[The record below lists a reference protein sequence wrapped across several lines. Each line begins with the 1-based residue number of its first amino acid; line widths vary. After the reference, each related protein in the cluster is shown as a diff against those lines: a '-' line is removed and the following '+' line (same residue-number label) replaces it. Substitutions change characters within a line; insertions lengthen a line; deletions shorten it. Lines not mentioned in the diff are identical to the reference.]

1 MHILKCLSIA
11 SFLLIIGSCQTDTET
26 LITETATDA
35 NGYSYEHVANDQSGT
50 RVYTLENGLKVYLS
64 VYKEEPRIMT
74 YIPVKAGGKYDPANS
89 TGLAHYL
96 EHMLFKGSADYGT
109 KDWGKEK
116 PLIDEIEQLFQEYR
130 TVKDQDKRTEL
141 YAKIDKVS
149 QEASQ
154 YAIANEYDKMCAFL
168 GYTMTNAYTTQDRTV
183 YMNNIP
189 SNQLENFLD
198 IESNR
203 FQIIVNRLFHTEL
216 ETVYEE
222 KNRSLDNDY
231 WKAAEAM
238 DKEMFPN
245 HPYGTQTV
253 IGTIEH
259 LKNPSITDINNYFY
273 KYYVPN
279 NMAICMSGDLDP
291 EETIQLIDKYWGGIE
306 AKEIEEYSAVKA
318 GPISANKEV
327 TIVGPD
333 KDRLNMGFRFNGT
346 SSDDYYKLQLVDYM
360 LNNSTA
366 GLIDLNLVQGQK
378 VLGAGCYV
386 SDKNDYSVH
395 TFWGEPREGQSLE
408 EVKNLILEQIGLIK
422 NGEFEDWL
430 VPAIINEFKKMK
442 MESLE
447 SNNSRANDMVMA
459 FTNDIPWVD
468 YVSMIQKM
476 EAMTK
481 EDIVSFVSENY
492 NNHVI
497 VYKEHGEDPNKIQV
511 AKPKITPVE
520 VDRKTQSDFFQR
532 IKGRDVATIEPV
544 FVDYE
549 KDFSKNE
556 MNGGVPVLYKENT
569 ENSLFTMYYLLETG
583 TNENPTVKMALDYL
597 NYLGTESY
605 SADEFKKELYK
616 IGCNFGVFAGEQR
629 LYVYL
634 SGLDDNME
642 EGVKLFESLLSSP
655 KGDDAVL
662 ANVKLDAHKS
672 RADAKKEKRRILWQ
686 GLSNYAKYGKESPYT
701 NVLSNAAIDEIQS
714 DELISIIQNIPKME
728 HKVLYYGPKSEQG
741 VMSML
746 NELHQVPD
754 ELLPIPERKVF
765 ATKDMENP
773 EVYFSNYDMVQAEMV
788 LSSKKDQFNKDL
800 LPEVNVFNEYFG
812 SGMSS
817 VLFQEIREARGL
829 AYSVFSRYNVA
840 QKAEENDY
848 LTAYLGTQADK
859 QEEALDALID
869 LLNNLPES
877 EKNFETA
884 KQSILSKM
892 ESNRI
897 TKTQVF
903 FNYLSATD
911 RNLDYDVRKDVYTRV
926 KGMNFDDLKNFHSNY
941 VKNQKFNISVIGD
954 EKRLDFQALGKYG
967 KVTKL
972 TLPEIFGYDDYKK
985 EIKG

>member
-1 MHILKCLSIA
+1 MHLLKLVFLPTLFLILY
-11 SFLLIIGSCQTDTET
+11 SCQTDSDVLET
-26 LITETATDA
+26 QIETDA
-35 NGYSYEHVANDQSGT
+35 NGYSYEYVSNDPSNT
-50 RVYTLENGLKVYLS
+50 RVYTLDNGLKVYLS

-74 YIPVKAGGKYDPANS
+74 FIPVKAGGKNDPANS

-109 KDWGKEK
+109 KDWEKEK
-116 PLIDEIEQLFQEYR
+116 PLIDEIERLFEEYR
-130 TVKDQDKRTEL
+130 TLDDPEERKAH

-149 QEASQ
+149 KEASE
-154 YAIANEYDKMCAFL
+154 YAVANEYDKMCAYL
-168 GYTMTNAYTTQDRTV
+168 GYTMTNAYTTEDRTV

-231 WKAAEAM
+231 WKAFEAM
-238 DKEMFPN
+238 HKEIFPN
-245 HPYGTQTV
+245 HKYGTQTV

-279 NMAICMSGDLDP
+279 NMAICLSGDLDP
-291 EETIQLIDKYWGGIE
+291 AETIQLVDKYWGDIS
-306 AKEIEEYSAVKA
+306 AKELEPYNSGQAD
-318 GPISANKEV
+318 PIIANKELS
-327 TIVGPD
+327 IIGPD
-333 KDRLNMGFRFNGT
+333 KDRVTMGFRFGGT
-346 SSDDYYKLQLVDYM
+346 ASDDYYKLQLVDYM

-366 GLIDLNLVQGQK
+366 GLIDLNLVQAQK
-378 VLGAGCYV
+378 VLSAGSYV
-386 SDKNDYSVH
+386 NNLNDYSIH
-395 TFWGEPREGQSLE
+395 NFWGEPREGQSLKEVRDLLVGQIEALKTGDFE
-408 EVKNLILEQIGLIK
+408 E
-422 NGEFEDWL
+422 WL
-430 VPAIINEFKKMK
+430 VPAVINEFKKMK

-447 SNNSRANDMVMA
+447 DNMSRASDMVMA

-476 EAMTK
+476 EQLTK
-481 EDIVSFVSENY
+481 EDIVNFVSNNY
-492 NNHVI
+492 NNHVT
-497 VYKEHGEDPNKIQV
+497 VFKNHGEDPNKV
-511 AKPKITPVE
+511 EVEKPKITPVE
-520 VDRKTQSDFFQR
+520 VDRVTQSDFFQR
-532 IKGRDVATIEPV
+532 IQSKDVAEIEPV
-544 FVDYE
+544 FIDYE
-549 KDFSKNE
+549 KDISKST
-556 MNGGVPVLYKENT
+556 MNGDVPVLYKENT
-569 ENSLFTMYYLLETG
+569 ENSLFTLYYLLETG
-583 TNENPTVKMALDYL
+583 TNENPTVKLALDYL
-597 NYLGTESY
+597 NYLGTETY
-605 SADEFKKELYK
+605 SADEFKKEMYK
-616 IGCNFGVFAGEQR
+616 IGCNFGVYAGEQR

-634 SGLDDNME
+634 SGLNENME
-642 EGVKLFESLLSSP
+642 EGVELFESLLASA
-655 KGDDAVL
+655 KGDDEVL

-672 RADAKKEKRRILWQ
+672 RADAKKEKWRILWQ
-686 GLSNYAKYGKESPYT
+686 GLSNYAKYGPESPYT
-701 NVLSNAAIDEIQS
+701 NVLSNEAIDNLKSE
-714 DELISIIQNIPKME
+714 DLLSIVRNIPQMD
-728 HKVLYYGPKSEQG
+728 HKVLYYGPKPESQLI
-741 VMSML
+741 SLL
-746 NELHQVPD
+746 NNHHQVPE
-754 ELLPIPERKVF
+754 ELKALPERKEF
-765 ATKDMENP
+765 ATKDMVDP
-773 EVYFSNYDMVQAEMV
+773 EVYFTNYDMVQAEMV
-788 LSSKKDQFNKDL
+788 LSSKKDEFNKDL

-840 QKAEENDY
+840 QKAEDNDY

-884 KQSILSKM
+884 KKSILSKM

-903 FNYLSATD
+903 FNYLAAKD
-911 RNLDYDVRKDVYTRV
+911 RNLDYDIRKDVYSRV
-926 KGMNFDDLKNFHSNY
+926 KDMNFKDLTNFHSKY
-941 VKNQKFNISVIGD
+941 VKDQKFNISVIGD
-954 EKRLDFQALGKYG
+954 EKRMNFQALGKYG
-967 KVTKL
+967 EVKKL
-972 TLPEIFGYDDYKK
+972 SLAEIFGYDDHNK

>member
-1 MHILKCLSIA
+1 MHMLKFFSIVTLFL
-11 SFLLIIGSCQTDTET
+11 FLLSCETDTET
-26 LITETATDA
+26 LTTETFTDA
-35 NGYSYEHVANDQSGT
+35 NGYSYESVSNDQSGT

-96 EHMLFKGSADYGT
+96 EHMLFKGSSDYGT
-109 KDWGKEK
+109 KDWEKEK
-116 PLIDEIEQLFQEYR
+116 PLIDEIERLFEEYR
-130 TVKDQDKRTEL
+130 TIEDPDKRKEL
-141 YAKIDKVS
+141 YAQIDQVS
-149 QEASQ
+149 QEASEF
-154 YAIANEYDKMCAFL
+154 AIANEYDKMCAFL
-168 GYTMTNAYTTQDRTV
+168 GYTMTNAYTKEDRTV

-231 WKAAEAM
+231 WKAMEAM
-238 DKEMFPN
+238 NKEIFPN
-245 HPYGTQTV
+245 HPYGIQTV

-279 NMAICMSGDLDP
+279 NMAICLSGDLNP
-291 EETIQLIDKYWGGIE
+291 EKTIQLVDQYWGDIE
-306 AKEIEEYSAVKA
+306 AKELDTYTKVAA
-318 GPISANKEV
+318 DPIASNKE
-327 TIVGPD
+327 ISIIGPD
-333 KDRLNMGFRFNGT
+333 KERLTMGFRFNGT
-346 SSDDYYKLQLVDYM
+346 SSDDFYKLQLVDYM

-378 VLGAGCYV
+378 VLGGGCYV
-386 SDKNDYSVH
+386 SNKNDYSVH
-395 TFWGEPREGQSLE
+395 SFWGEPREGQSLE
-408 EVKNLILEQIGLIK
+408 EVKNLLLGQIDLIK

-430 VPAIINEFKKMK
+430 VPAVINEFKKMK

-468 YVSMIQKM
+468 YVGMVQNM

-481 EDIVSFVSENY
+481 EDIVNFVTENY
-492 NNHVI
+492 KNHVV
-497 VYKEHGEDPNKIQV
+497 VYKNHGEDPNKVQV
-511 AKPKITPVE
+511 EKPKITPVE
-520 VDRKTQSDFFQR
+520 VDRKTQSDFFQHV
-532 IKGRDVATIEPV
+532 KGRDVATIDPV

-556 MNGGVPVLYKENT
+556 MSAGIPVLYKENK
-569 ENSLFTMYYLLETG
+569 ENSLFTLYYLLETG
-583 TNENPTVKMALDYL
+583 TNENPKVKMALDYL
-597 NYLGTESY
+597 NYLGTESF

-616 IGCNFGVFAGEQR
+616 IGCNFGVYAGEQR

-642 EGVKLFESLLSSP
+642 KGVKLFESLLASP
-655 KGDDAVL
+655 KADEEVL

-672 RADAKKEKRRILWQ
+672 RADVKKEKRRILWQ
-686 GLSNYAKYGKESPYT
+686 GLSNYAKYGKDSPYT
-701 NVLSNAAIDEIQS
+701 NVLSNDAIDNLQS
-714 DELISIIQNIPKME
+714 EELIRIIQNIPKME

-746 NELHQVPD
+746 NDLHQVPD
-754 ELLPIPERKVF
+754 DILPLPERRVF
-765 ATKDMENP
+765 ASKDMNNP
-773 EVYFSNYDMVQAEMV
+773 EVFFTNYDMVQAEML
-788 LSSKKDQFNKDL
+788 LSSKKDEFNKEL

-829 AYSVFSRYNVA
+829 AYSVFSRYSVA
-840 QKAEENDY
+840 QKADENDY

-859 QEEALDALID
+859 QEEALDALVD

-903 FNYLSATD
+903 FNYLSAVD

-926 KGMNFDDLKNFHSNY
+926 KDMNFADLKDFHSNY
-941 VKNQKFNISVIGD
+941 VKDQKFNISIIGD
-954 EKRLDFQALGKYG
+954 ENRIDFQALGKYG
-967 KVTKL
+967 KVTQL
-972 TLPEIFGYDDYKK
+972 SLSEIFGYEDYKK

>member
-1 MHILKCLSIA
+1 MHLLKLLFIP
-11 SFLLIIGSCQTDTET
+11 SFLFLILSCQTDTES
-26 LITETATDA
+26 LVTESATDA
-35 NGYSYEHVANDQSGT
+35 NGYNYEYVTNDQSGT
-50 RVYTLENGLKVYLS
+50 RVYTLDNGLKVYLS

-109 KDWGKEK
+109 KDWEKEK
-116 PLIDEIEQLFQEYR
+116 PLIDEIEQLFEEYR
-130 TVKDQDKRTEL
+130 TTTNEDKRTAL
-141 YAKIDKVS
+141 YAEIDNVS
-149 QEASQ
+149 QKASQ
-154 YAIANEYDKMCAFL
+154 YAIANEYDKMCAYL
-168 GYTMTNAYTTQDRTV
+168 GYTMTNAYTTEDRTV

-231 WKAAEAM
+231 WKAFEAM
-238 DKEMFPN
+238 AKEIFPN

-291 EETIQLIDKYWGGIE
+291 EQTIELVDKYWGGIE
-306 AKEIEEYSAVKA
+306 SKEIDNYAEVEAD
-318 GPISANKEV
+318 PILTNKEL

-333 KDRLNMGFRFNGT
+333 KDRLTMGFRFNGT
-346 SSDDYYKLQLVDYM
+346 ASDDYYKLQLVDYM

-366 GLIDLNLVQGQK
+366 GLIDLNLVQAQK
-378 VLGAGCYV
+378 VLGGGCYV
-386 SDKNDYSVH
+386 NNSNDYSVH
-395 TFWGEPREGQSLE
+395 SFWGEPREGQSLE
-408 EVKNLILEQIGLIK
+408 EVKDLLLGQIDLLK

-430 VPAIINEFKKMK
+430 VPAVINEFKKVK

-447 SNNSRANDMVMA
+447 DNNSRANDMVMA

-468 YVSMIQKM
+468 YVGMIQKM

-481 EDIVSFVSENY
+481 EDIVNFVSENY
-492 NNHVI
+492 NHHVI
-497 VYKEHGEDPNKIQV
+497 VYKENGEDPNKVQV
-511 AKPKITPVE
+511 DKPKITPVE

-532 IKGRDVATIEPV
+532 IKERDVAEIAPV

-556 MNGGVPVLYKENT
+556 MNAGVTVLYKENE
-569 ENSLFTMYYLLETG
+569 ENSLFTLYYLLETG
-583 TNENPTVKMALDYL
+583 TNENPEVKMALDYL
-597 NYLGTESY
+597 NYLGNETY
-605 SADEFKKELYK
+605 SADEFKKEMYK

-642 EGVKLFESLLSSP
+642 EGVKLFESLLSSAQ
-655 KGDDAVL
+655 GDDGVL
-662 ANVKLDAHKS
+662 ENVKLDAHKS
-672 RADAKKEKRRILWQ
+672 RSDAKKEKWRILWQ

-701 NVLSNAAIDEIQS
+701 NVMSNEAIDEIQS
-714 DELISIIQNIPKME
+714 DELIDIIHNITKME
-728 HKVLYYGPKSEQG
+728 HKVLYYGPKSEQAI
-741 VMSML
+741 MSML

-754 ELLPIPERKVF
+754 QLLPLPERKVF
-765 ATKDMENP
+765 ASKDMNDP
-773 EVYFSNYDMVQAEMV
+773 EVYFANYDMVQAEML

-829 AYSVFSRYNVA
+829 AYSVFSRYEVA
-840 QKAEENDY
+840 QKVDENDY

-859 QEEALDALID
+859 QEEALDALVD

-897 TKTQVF
+897 TKTRVF
-903 FNYLSATD
+903 FNYLSAVD
-911 RNLDYDVRKDVYTRV
+911 RNLDYDVRKDVYKRV
-926 KGMNFDDLKNFHSNY
+926 KNMKFDDLKNFHSEY

-954 EKRLDFQALGKYG
+954 EKKIDFKALGKYG
-967 KVTKL
+967 EVTQL
-972 TLPEIFGYDDYKK
+972 SLPEIFGYDDYKK
-985 EIKG
+985 DIKG